1 MGNKVVERESISSAK
16 EFLDS
21 LGISYRYYE
30 HEPVETME
38 DCKEVAKTSGAEFC
52 KNLFLQNRQGTEFYL
67 LLIDQD
73 KKFRTSEVSKLI
85 GKSRLSFGNPEKLYE
100 YLGVHG
106 GAITPVGLMFDSSHK
121 VQVLIDRSLLN
132 MEEISVHPLVNYA
145 TLVLKTTDITRTL
158 MEKTGHSPIFIEI
171 N

>member
-1 MGNKVVERESISSAK
+1 MERENIASAK
-16 EFLDS
+16 EFLDCI
-21 LGISYRYYE
+21 GVAYRFYE

-38 DCKEVAKTSGAEFC
+38 DCKEVAKTSGAQFC

-73 KKFRTSEVSKLI
+73 KKFRTAEVSKLI
-85 GKSRLSFGNPEKLYE
+85 GKSRLSFGSSEKLYK

-106 GAITPVGLMFDSSHK
+106 GAITPVGLMFDTSNK
-121 VQVLIDRSLLN
+121 VQVLIDRSLLD
-132 MEEISVHPLVNYA
+132 MEEISVHPLVNNA
-145 TLVLKTTDITRTL
+145 TVVLKTTDITRTL
-158 MEKTGHSPIFIEI
+158 MKKTGHSPIFIEI

>member
-1 MGNKVVERESISSAK
+1 MERESISSAK

-21 LGISYRYYE
+21 LGIEYRFYE
-30 HEPVETME
+30 HEPVENMD
-38 DCKEVAKTSGAEFC
+38 DCKEVAKISGAQFC

-73 KKFRTSEVSKLI
+73 KKFRTAEVSKLI
-85 GKSRLSFGNPEKLYE
+85 GKSRLSFGSPDKLYE

-106 GAITPVGLMFDSSHK
+106 GAITPVGLMFDTSHK
-121 VQVLIDRSLLN
+121 VQVLIDRSLLD
-132 MEEISVHPLVNYA
+132 MKEISVHPLVNNA
-145 TLVLKTTDITRTL
+145 TLVIKTTDITRTL
-158 MEKTGHSPIFIEI
+158 MDKTGHSPIFIEI